1 MEIVR
6 ICVSFTCSYRVIHL
20 YFSLPYTIMPDLAA
34 ISISDTLNN
43 TGTVSKE
50 HAGTELHIRALS
62 IPFKKTQLVQLEDGD
77 LLIKGVPMLA
87 EGTWTDSAIGT
98 PLFYPSKTLEA
109 YARNWIDTSGW
120 NRHLGG
126 VPRKSTDKVGE
137 AENIRFE
144 NSAVTADVRVYGFT
158 QTGRDLQ
165 EMIKR
170 KLISFVSVEHGG
182 DERLNPATRQMEA
195 SSLTFTGFAFVNKGA
210 CQKCRLN
217 EQPSTKEIPAIV
229 PVEEPMTD
237 TKELE
242 AAITAQGTQIKEL
255 SEAIK
260 AQKPA
265 EVKVEIPKELAA
277 LPGAIKELSD
287 KFEARIKALE
297 TEGTPKTGAGQTKE
311 LESMPEF
318 SVHVDRKNGI
328 VGA

>member
-1 MEIVR
+1 
-6 ICVSFTCSYRVIHL
+6 
-20 YFSLPYTIMPDLAA
+20 MPDTGT
-34 ISISDTLNN
+34 IPSPDTLHY
-43 TGTVSKE
+43 TGGVPKE

-62 IPFKKTQLVQLEDGD
+62 IPFTRTQLVQLEDGD

-98 PLFYPSKTLEA
+98 PLFYPSKTLEQFA
-109 YARNWIDTSGW
+109 GNWIDTSGW

-144 NSAVTADVRVYGFT
+144 NAAVTADVRVYGFT

-195 SSLTFTGFAFVNKGA
+195 STLTFTGFAFVNKGA

-217 EQPSTKEIPAIV
+217 EQPPTKETPVIA

-242 AAITAQGTQIKEL
+242 AQIAGLTKEL
-255 SEAIK
+255 EAVK

-277 LPGAIKELSD
+277 LPGAMKELSD

-311 LESMPEF
+311 LEALPEF

>member
-1 MEIVR
+1 
-6 ICVSFTCSYRVIHL
+6 
-20 YFSLPYTIMPDLAA
+20 MPDLAA
-34 ISISDTLNN
+34 ISISDTSDNI
-43 TGTVSKE
+43 GAVAKE
-50 HAGTELHIRALS
+50 HADTELHIRALS

-109 YARNWIDTSGW
+109 YAGNWLDTSGW

-217 EQPSTKEIPAIV
+217 EQLPTKETPDIV

-242 AAITAQGTQIKEL
+242 AQIAGLTKEL
-255 SEAIK
+255 EAVK

-277 LPGAIKELSD
+277 LPGAMKELSD

-311 LESMPEF
+311 LEALPEF
-318 SVHVDRKNGI
+318 YVSVDRNKGT
-328 VGA
+328 VGAQ

>member
-1 MEIVR
+1 
-6 ICVSFTCSYRVIHL
+6 
-20 YFSLPYTIMPDLAA
+20 MPDTGT
-34 ISISDTLNN
+34 IPSPDTLHY
-43 TGTVSKE
+43 TGGVPKE

-62 IPFKKTQLVQLEDGD
+62 IPFTRTQLVQLEDGD

-98 PLFYPSKTLEA
+98 PLFYPSKTLEQFA
-109 YARNWIDTSGW
+109 GNWIDTSGW

-144 NSAVTADVRVYGFT
+144 NAAVTADVRVYGFT

-195 SSLTFTGFAFVNKGA
+195 STLTFTGFAFVNKGA

-217 EQPSTKEIPAIV
+217 EQPPTKEIPVIA

-242 AAITAQGTQIKEL
+242 AQIAGLTKEL
-255 SEAIK
+255 EAVK

-277 LPGAIKELSD
+277 LPGAMKELSD

-311 LESMPEF
+311 LEALPEF

>member
-1 MEIVR
+1 
-6 ICVSFTCSYRVIHL
+6 
-20 YFSLPYTIMPDLAA
+20 MPDLAA

-98 PLFYPSKTLEA
+98 PLFYPSKTLEQ
-109 YARNWIDTSGW
+109 YAGNWIDTSGW

-195 SSLTFTGFAFVNKGA
+195 SSLTFMGFAFVNKGA

-217 EQPSTKEIPAIV
+217 EQPPTPKEQPVIA

-242 AAITAQGTQIKEL
+242 AQIAGLTKEL
-255 SEAIK
+255 EAVK
-260 AQKPA
+260 AAKPA

-311 LESMPEF
+311 LEALPEYHIK
-318 SVHVDRKNGI
+318 VNRKTGI
-328 VGA
+328 VGE

>member
-1 MEIVR
+1 
-6 ICVSFTCSYRVIHL
+6 
-20 YFSLPYTIMPDLAA
+20 MPDLAA

-109 YARNWIDTSGW
+109 YAGNWIDTSGW

-195 SSLTFTGFAFVNKGA
+195 ATLTFTGFAFVNKGA

-217 EQPSTKEIPAIV
+217 EQPPTPKEQPVIA

-242 AAITAQGTQIKEL
+242 AQIAGLTKEL
-255 SEAIK
+255 EAVK
-260 AQKPA
+260 AAKPA

-311 LESMPEF
+311 LEALPEYHIK
-318 SVHVDRKNGI
+318 VNRKTGI
-328 VGA
+328 VGE

>member
-1 MEIVR
+1 
-6 ICVSFTCSYRVIHL
+6 
-20 YFSLPYTIMPDLAA
+20 MPDLAA
-34 ISISDTLNN
+34 NSTPDTLHN
-43 TGTVSKE
+43 TGGAPKE
-50 HAGTELHIRALS
+50 HDGSELHIRALS
-62 IPFKKTQLVQLEDGD
+62 IPFTKTQLVQLEDGD

-98 PLFYPSKTLEA
+98 PLFYPSKTLEQFA
-109 YARNWIDTSGW
+109 GNWLDTSGW

-137 AENIRFE
+137 AENIRYE
-144 NSAVTADVRVYGFT
+144 NNAVTADVRVYGFT

-195 SSLTFTGFAFVNKGA
+195 SSITFTGFAFVNKGA
-210 CQKCRLN
+210 CKLCRIN
-217 EQPSTKEIPAIV
+217 EAKVIPAPVV

-242 AAITAQGTQIKEL
+242 AQVVTLTREL
-255 SEAIK
+255 AEMKA
-260 AQKPA
+260 AQKPV
-265 EVKVEIPKELAA
+265 EVKVEIPKELSEAV
-277 LPGAIKELSD
+277 GKIKELAD
-287 KFEARIKALE
+287 NNAALLKRIDALE
-297 TEGTPKTGAGQTKE
+297 KDGTPKTGAGQTKE
-311 LESMPEF
+311 LEAMPEY
-318 SVHVDRKNGI
+318 SVRVDRKNGI